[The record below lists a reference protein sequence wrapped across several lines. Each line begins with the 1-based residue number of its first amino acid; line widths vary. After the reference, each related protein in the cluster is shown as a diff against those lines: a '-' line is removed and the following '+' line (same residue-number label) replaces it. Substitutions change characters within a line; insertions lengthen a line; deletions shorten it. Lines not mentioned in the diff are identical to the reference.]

1 MLGEGAARGSFC
13 HVAPC
18 RPATAPCRPAPA
30 TAPAPARLTGSGRTC
45 SLWQQKLADQESKG
59 KAFASEIRQ
68 LRTELEDVLKKSPPV
83 APLPSLDLPSGRPAP
98 TGPGPLSVLAR
109 ISCRP
114 APDAHSLPHTLQ
126 ASPCR
131 RARPV
136 STCGGFLTTP

>member
-1 MLGEGAARGSFC
+1 MLGEGAARGSYC

-18 RPATAPCRPAPA
+18 RPRPRPAAPA

-83 APLPSLDLPSGRPAP
+83 APLPSFDLPSGRPAP
-98 TGPGPLSVLAR
+98 TGPGPLSLLTHFV
-109 ISCRP
+109 
-114 APDAHSLPHTLQ
+114 
-126 ASPCR
+126 SPG
-131 RARPV
+131 A
-136 STCGGFLTTP
+136 